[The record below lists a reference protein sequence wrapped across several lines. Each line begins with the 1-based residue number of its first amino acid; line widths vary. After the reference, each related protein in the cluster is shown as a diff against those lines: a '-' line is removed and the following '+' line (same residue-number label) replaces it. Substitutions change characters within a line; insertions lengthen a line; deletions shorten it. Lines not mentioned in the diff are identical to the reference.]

1 MGATQKLLRFGLFE
15 LNLDTE
21 ELRKGGIPLKLAPQP
36 FRILA
41 LLAGHAGQV
50 ITREEIRQQIWGNE
64 TYVDFDHGLNQ
75 CIKQI
80 RNVLADNP
88 DHPLYVETLPRR
100 GYRFLA
106 PVTTK
111 TVEAPAPNVVESQS
125 STQVRPAVLTATTIP
140 PATVSVESAAAVS
153 RQPIAS
159 PESPMAPEPEAK
171 PVAPSPEHRKRLP
184 LAWAAMAS
192 LVIVA
197 GAIYWHSQKA
207 NALAPRET
215 IVVADFNNT
224 TGAELF
230 DNTLKVA
237 LTLKLEESPHLKVLS
252 DQKIADTLK
261 LMDRPTGE
269 RLTRAVAREVCQRNS
284 SQAYVAGSISRPSD
298 QYVINLTARNCE
310 TDQPLAS
317 VDQEAENQDRVL
329 NALGQASVALRGKL
343 GESLASVRRYNKPL
357 EEVTTSSFE
366 ALQAFTQARR
376 AEMTGDED
384 AVPYLKRALEL
395 DPNFAPAYAALAS
408 CYLNTGQDTLAI
420 ENYKKAFELRDR
432 VSVREQ
438 FLIDGLYYAFATGE
452 LEKAIQNYAAW
463 IQTYPGDEI
472 PYATV
477 GALYDGI
484 GQYEKAAEKLRER
497 SRLAGNSDDNLVE
510 VYAGLNRFDEAQSV
524 LESVRKRRGDVPY
537 LRQLA
542 YFMAFLQG
550 DNAAMQENLDW
561 AKGRPAVESWMLSA
575 QSDTEAYHGRIV
587 RAREFSN
594 RAMEASQHEN
604 SAESAAD
611 WTANEGLREA
621 EIGNLDHARRKAEE
635 ALAMSSGKDV
645 QAAVAMIYARIG
657 DLAQAQNL
665 ADRLN
670 QEFPLDTMV
679 QNYSLPVIRA
689 AIELNQ
695 KNPGK
700 AVEVLQA
707 ALPYELGNPSGGG
720 VTRSL
725 RALYPAYAR
734 GQAYLEAGRGRE
746 ASVEFQKLLDH
757 PGVVWNS
764 VLGPLALVQ
773 LGRAQ
778 AMLGD
783 KPASRKAYQ
792 DFFALWKDADP
803 DIPIYREGKAEYAKL
818 Q

>member
-1 MGATQKLLRFGLFE
+1 LGATQKLLRFGLFE

-41 LLAGHAGQV
+41 LLAGHAGQI

-111 TVEAPAPNVVESQS
+111 TVEAPRPNVVESHS
-125 STQVRPAVLTATTIP
+125 NPLMRLPVLTPTTVP
-140 PATVSVESAAAVS
+140 PATVSTESAAAVS
-153 RQPIAS
+153 LQPTTAVTS
-159 PESPMAPEPEAK
+159 PAAPDTEAQPALQSP
-171 PVAPSPEHRKRLP
+171 VGRKRLP
-184 LAWAAMAS
+184 LAWAATAA

-207 NALAPRET
+207 SALAPRET

-252 DQKIADTLK
+252 DKRIAETLK
-261 LMDRPTGE
+261 LMDRPAGE

-284 SQAYVAGSISRPSD
+284 SQAYVAGSISRPTD
-298 QYVINLTARNCE
+298 QYVITLTARNCE

-317 VDQEAENQDRVL
+317 VEEKAENQDRVL

-408 CYLNTGQDTLAI
+408 CYLNTGQDTLAT

-432 VSVREQ
+432 VSVKEQ
-438 FLIDGLYYAFATGE
+438 FLIDGLYYAFATGQ
-452 LEKAIQNYAAW
+452 LDKAIQSYAAW

-472 PYATV
+472 PYAIL
-477 GALYDGI
+477 GALYDYT
-484 GQYEKAAEKLRER
+484 GQYEKAAEELRER
-497 SRLAGNSDDNLVE
+497 SRLAGNPDDNLVE

-524 LESVRKRRGDVPY
+524 LESIRKRRGDAPY
-537 LRQLA
+537 LRQLG

-550 DNAAMQENLDW
+550 DNAAMEQNLDW

-594 RAMEASQHEN
+594 RAMEGSQHE
-604 SAESAAD
+604 SSPESAAD
-611 WTANEGLREA
+611 WIANEGLREA
-621 EIGNLDHARRKAEE
+621 EIGNFDRARKKAEE
-635 ALAMSSGKDV
+635 ALALSSGKNV
-645 QAAVAMIYARIG
+645 QAGAAVIYARIG
-657 DLAQAQNL
+657 DLPQAQKL
-665 ADRLN
+665 ADLLN

-679 QNYSLPVIRA
+679 QGYSLPVIRA

-695 KNPGK
+695 RNPAR

-734 GQAYLEAGRGRE
+734 GQAYLEAGQGRE
-746 ASVEFQKLLDH
+746 ASMEFQKVLDH

-764 VLGPLALVQ
+764 VLGSLAHLQ

-783 KPASRKAYQ
+783 KAAARKTYQ

-803 DIPIYREGKAEYAKL
+803 DTPVLKAAKSEYQTL
-818 Q
+818 N